1 MIHHQKIR
9 NRENEKVKQFKPSSE
24 RTSLSDRDTE
34 ELLGLA
40 VLNQN
45 ITQVEKI
52 IIRYSTYLQLNDLDK
67 TNNSRPRVH
76 LSARVCFKIIILHA
90 YQLVLAIHSCFISII
105 PYNQ

>member
-67 TNNSRPRVH
+67 PITPDRGFTFPLV
-76 LSARVCFKIIILHA
+76 SALKSSYYMH
-90 YQLVLAIHSCFISII
+90 IS
-105 PYNQ
+105 